1 MDPTCAVTPAMLV
14 SNKWD
19 EHFKWFRI
27 DETCFVRDR
36 LYVCV
41 KLLYVISFQS
51 TTEGKTHQKPMTYV
65 YVYNLYV
72 QNEWIT
78 SQARAVL
85 PTVVTGNQ
93 M

>member
-1 MDPTCAVTPAMLV
+1 MKFVLCVIVCMYV
-14 SNKWD
+14 ENYCMSSV
-19 EHFKWFRI
+19 FKSI
-27 DETCFVRDR
+27 
-36 LYVCV
+36 
-41 KLLYVISFQS
+41 
-51 TTEGKTHQKPMTYV
+51 TEGKTHQKPMTYV